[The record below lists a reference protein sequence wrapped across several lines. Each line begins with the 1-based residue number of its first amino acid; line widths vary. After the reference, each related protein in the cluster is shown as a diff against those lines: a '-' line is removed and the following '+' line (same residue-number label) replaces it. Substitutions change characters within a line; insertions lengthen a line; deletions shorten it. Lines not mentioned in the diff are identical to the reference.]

1 VLTGSCLS
9 VLLCMLVAQML
20 AGTRQWAQLMAL
32 NASDPDG
39 WAPGHSGPTGEFGVC
54 IGPGI

>member
-1 VLTGSCLS
+1 
-9 VLLCMLVAQML
+9 MLVAQML